1 MLKSM
6 DEIVAFNKGNFDAA
20 VKTGNLAVKGFE
32 ALSKA
37 YMAAAKVQFDAFEGY
52 TKAISGVKNVN
63 EAVELQ
69 NTLMKKNFDSAVAES
84 KKLAELHV
92 KVANDTIAPLTER
105 VEAAQK
111 VAEKVADFKAA

>member
-1 MLKSM
+1 MIKSM
-6 DEIVAFNKGNFDAA
+6 DEVVAFNKGNFDAV

-37 YMAAAKVQFDAFEGY
+37 YMAAAKVQFDAVESY
-52 TKAISGVKNVN
+52 SKAVSGVKDVK
-63 EAVELQ
+63 EVVELQ
-69 NTLMKKNFDSAVAES
+69 STLFKKNMDTAVAES
-84 KKLAELHV
+84 KKIAELHV
-92 KVANDTIAPLTER
+92 KVANDTFAPMTER

>member
-1 MLKSM
+1 MIKSM

-52 TKAISGVKNVN
+52 AKAVSGVKNVN
-63 EAVELQ
+63 DAVELQ
-69 NTLMKKNFDSAVAES
+69 STMFKKNIDAAVAES

-92 KVANDTIAPLTER
+92 KVANDTFAPITER